1 MDKSGYPSQ
10 HCCTV
15 GQPVSGVVSAVG
27 SGEAPPEGGLEG
39 EHGLGLEG
47 EHGLGLLD
55 LRRGL
60 PGHRT
65 EKTADAA
72 ETDLQPAASRFAALR
87 T

>member
-27 SGEAPPEGGLEG
+27 SGEAPPEG
-39 EHGLGLEG
+39 GLEG